1 MQDFREHLYD
11 AYTHNDNS
19 QSEAGK
25 VGTNHLIFETVWRH
39 LSWLPGG
46 KNLST
51 HDHLVRTLFLLR
63 STVIKLY
70 VYTL

>member
-11 AYTHNDNS
+11 VHTHNDNS

-25 VGTNHLIFETVWRH
+25 VGRNHFETVWRH

-51 HDHLVRTLFLLR
+51 HDHLV
-63 STVIKLY
+63 
-70 VYTL
+70 

>member
-25 VGTNHLIFETVWRH
+25 VGRNLFETVWRH
-39 LSWLPGG
+39 LSWLSGG

-51 HDHLVRTLFLLR
+51 HDHLV
-63 STVIKLY
+63 
-70 VYTL
+70 